1 MLLGLVKQKIYIMK
15 KIWYFYSDDELLTTE
30 EQKIQERQ
38 QNMSIGFWIGFT
50 TMVILFNTLIFLFN

>member
-1 MLLGLVKQKIYIMK
+1 MK